1 METKHHWSTSNNL
14 QTKNPRIPTFYLLPK
29 IHKRDN
35 PGRPI
40 VNGIGSVKE
49 KISAYV
55 DTFLRKY
62 TPRIPSYI
70 KDTTHFLNILQHQKI
85 QNTDLLVTID
95 VKSLYT
101 NIPHTEGIAAIT
113 RMIEET
119 GLDTLQRMFICN
131 PTHQVLTKNYFIF
144 NGQIYIHIQKQGAAM
159 GTRMA
164 PKYAIIFMHY
174 LESNM
179 LNQSTLKPKTWLRF
193 IDDIFMTW
201 QHGIQALTLFMDML
215 NSHHPTIKFTY
226 ECNTKEVVFLNT
238 IVYKTASNQLLTRA
252 YHKPT
257 DNKQYLHF
265 HPVHPKKQKESVPY
279 GLLIR
284 SRRIC
289 SEEKF
294 FEEEARNILQQ
305 LRHRKYPQDLLEKTY
320 KKVSSM
326 DRQD

>member
-1 METKHHWSTSNNL
+1 M
-14 QTKNPRIPTFYLLPK
+14 KNPRTPTFYLLPK
-29 IHKRDN
+29 IHKKDN

-40 VNGIGSVKE
+40 VNGIGSVTE

-70 KDTTHFLNILQHQKI
+70 KDTTHFLNILKHQNI
-85 QNTDLLVTID
+85 QSTDSLVTID

-131 PTHQVLTKNYFIF
+131 LAHQVLTKNYFIF
-144 NGQIYIHIQKQGAAM
+144 NGQIYLQKQGTAM
-159 GTRMA
+159 QTRMA
-164 PKYAIIFMHY
+164 PNYAIIFMHY

-193 IDDIFMTW
+193 IDDIFMIW
-201 QHGIQALTLFMDML
+201 QHGIQTLTLFMDML

-226 ECNTKEVVFLNT
+226 EYNIKEIAFLDT
-238 IVYKTASNQLLTRA
+238 IVYKTASNELLT
-252 YHKPT
+252 K
-257 DNKQYLHF
+257 
-265 HPVHPKKQKESVPY
+265 
-279 GLLIR
+279 GLL
-284 SRRIC
+284 
-289 SEEKF
+289 
-294 FEEEARNILQQ
+294 
-305 LRHRKYPQDLLEKTY
+305 
-320 KKVSSM
+320 
-326 DRQD
+326 